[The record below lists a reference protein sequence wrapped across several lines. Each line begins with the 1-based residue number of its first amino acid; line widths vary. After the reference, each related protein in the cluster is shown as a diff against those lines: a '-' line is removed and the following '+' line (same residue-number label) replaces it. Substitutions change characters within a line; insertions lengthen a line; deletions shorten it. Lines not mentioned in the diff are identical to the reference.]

1 MLAPVRD
8 EVDPV
13 YNSMESIV
21 RKDLVKH
28 QSSMAQMAHSLII
41 RINEQHKYQGVR
53 RDSQHHLKE
62 KAH

>member
-1 MLAPVRD
+1 MSAPVRD
-8 EVDPV
+8 GVDPA
-13 YNSMESIV
+13 YNSMESII

-28 QSSMAQMAHSLII
+28 QSSMAQMARSLII

-53 RDSQHHLKE
+53 LNSQHHLEE